1 MSTLRELH
9 KLACLDSLGL
19 QLLVARKPLPGAAPS
34 APRAVVAR
42 RTAVERAAV
51 PAERAQPPASSPTA
65 ISPAAVVSGSAG
77 AADSPVPRPEA
88 SREAPAPAPANR
100 AQAAARAPDPGIPRF
115 HLAAVVAGG
124 CLWLE
129 PLAGPEL
136 EQEPLKLIRAMAFAL
151 QRKQESPQVTRFDWP
166 LHSNRQLD
174 LSAAAA
180 AAALT
185 GFVVR
190 QVQDRQCRAL
200 VLLGQA
206 AGEHL
211 LQPELDGVP
220 IVLLPATGE
229 LLASPQRKREAWQ
242 ALAALGN

>member
-1 MSTLRELH
+1 MPR
-9 KLACLDSLGL
+9 LDVRS
-19 QLLVARKPLPGAAPS
+19 KPSRDAS
-34 APRAVVAR
+34 ATR
-42 RTAVERAAV
+42 ERAAQV
-51 PAERAQPPASSPTA
+51 P
-65 ISPAAVVSGSAG
+65 
-77 AADSPVPRPEA
+77 PR
-88 SREAPAPAPANR
+88 
-100 AQAAARAPDPGIPRF
+100 DTGIPRF

-129 PLAGPEL
+129 PLAGPEPAPERL
-136 EQEPLKLIRAMAFAL
+136 QLIRAMAFAVG
-151 QRKQESPQVTRFDWP
+151 RKQETPQVTRFDWP

-185 GFVVR
+185 GFVLR
-190 QVQDRQCRAL
+190 QVQERQCRAL

-211 LQPELDGVP
+211 LQPQLDGVP

-229 LLASPQRKREAWQ
+229 LLAAPQRKREAWQ
-242 ALAALGN
+242 ALAALGT